1 MPSPNELATQ
11 GAAAGNSAG
20 ESGSPSDIPQ
30 LVSSRATS
38 TPNAVAVAMGS
49 EVLTYADLDR
59 RANRFA
65 HHLKSL
71 GVGREGLVGLHVKR
85 SPAFIVA
92 ALGTLKAG
100 AAYLP
105 LDPESPVE
113 RTAYMLGDAGVS
125 VVVTCGSTL
134 AEIGGGP
141 RAVVDLDRDAAKV
154 AGQSAQAPG
163 AEIQADDLHSED
175 LAYVIYTSGSSGR
188 PKGVEVTHANLNN
201 LVAWHNRAFQVTA
214 ADRAGFLAALGFDA
228 AVWELWP
235 YLAAGASVHL
245 PVTGVRNKDVRND
258 AEALRGWLM
267 ENRIT
272 MSFVA
277 TPMAEQLLALDWA
290 PNTPLRILLTGADT
304 LRRRPSPTLP
314 FTLVNNYGPTEC
326 TVVATS
332 GVVTPAGTTK
342 WPTIGRAIDN
352 TTVYILDEEMQVRP
366 HGEAGELYVGGAGV
380 ARGYRNHPELT
391 AQRFVRAAFV
401 GEHPSL
407 YRTGD
412 LARELPDGEIE
423 FLGRVD
429 EQLKI
434 RGYRIEPSEIITA
447 LNACSGVVMS
457 TVVAQE
463 EPNEEKRLIAYVVPA
478 PDAALTIGGLRE
490 HLAKLLPDYMIPA
503 VFVELASMP
512 ITANGKVD
520 RNALPQPTS
529 ANMLR
534 EEAYVAPQ
542 TVIEQRLAT
551 LIAPLLRIERVG
563 VNDNFFLLGGHSLL
577 GTQLITRIREAFGVD
592 LPLLSLFD
600 HPTLAGMACEIE
612 LLILEKIELEKIE
625 REKIEAANG
634 EALQP
639 AAGPAPESAGR

>member
-1 MPSPNELATQ
+1 MLSPNELATQ
-11 GAAAGNSAG
+11 VAPGNSAG
-20 ESGSPSDIPQ
+20 AAASQSNIPQ
-30 LVSSRATS
+30 LVSSQATT
-38 TPNAVAVAMGS
+38 TPNAIAVAIGS
-49 EVLTYADLDR
+49 EVLTYAELDR
-59 RANRFA
+59 RANQFA
-65 HHLKSL
+65 HYLKAL

-92 ALGTLKAG
+92 ALATLKGG

-125 VVVTCGSTL
+125 AVVTCGSVPP
-134 AEIGGGP
+134 EIGGGAW
-141 RAVVDLDRDAAKV
+141 AVVDLDRDGAKI
-154 AGQSAQAPG
+154 ASQSSQAPDI
-163 AEIQADDLHSED
+163 EIRRED

-201 LVAWHNRAFQVTA
+201 LAQWHNRTFQVSA
-214 ADRAGFLAALGFDA
+214 ADRASFLAALGFDA

-245 PVTGVRNKDVRND
+245 PVTGLPKDARKDVRSD
-258 AEALRGWLM
+258 AEALRGWLI

-272 MSFVA
+272 ISFVA
-277 TPMAEQLLALDWA
+277 TPMAEQLLSLRWA
-290 PNTPLRILLTGADT
+290 ANTPLRILLTGADT

-326 TVVATS
+326 TVVVTS
-332 GVVTPAGTTK
+332 GTVTPAGTTK

-352 TTVYILDEEMQVRP
+352 TTVYILDEAMQVRAQ
-366 HGEAGELYVGGAGV
+366 GEAGELYVGGAGV
-380 ARGYRNHPELT
+380 ARGYRNHPGLT
-391 AQRFVRAAFV
+391 AQRFVRPPFASD
-401 GEHPSL
+401 HTIL

-423 FLGRVD
+423 FLGRAD
-429 EQLKI
+429 EQVKI
-434 RGYRIEPSEIITA
+434 RGFRIEPSEIITA
-447 LNACSGVVMS
+447 LNACSGVVTS
-457 TVVAQE
+457 TVVPQE
-463 EPNEEKRLIAYVVPA
+463 ELNQDVQNQEKRLIAYVVPA
-478 PDAALTIGGLRE
+478 PAAALTIGGLRE
-490 HLAKLLPDYMIPA
+490 HLAELLPDYMIPA

-534 EEAYVAPQ
+534 EEVYVAPQ
-542 TVIEQRLAT
+542 TAIEQRLAA

-600 HPTLAGMACEIE
+600 HPTLAGMASEIE
-612 LLILEKIELEKIE
+612 LLILEKIET
-625 REKIEAANG
+625 EKIEAANG